1 MLRATMAAFPNID
14 FGNNS
19 IGPVPVVF
27 AGPLQTFVWAGV
39 QWTPQVI
46 ASRLVWVA
54 VAVAVAL
61 LASVFFNRFDPA
73 RARIRKVKDRRRTTQ
88 EPQPV
93 EPTIPR
99 SQAAVPVSRSTSHL
113 TPLHTSGMRFSFGRL
128 LIAELRLMR
137 TGLRWWWFLV
147 AAALVVAGALLP
159 IDTARHYVLPIT
171 WLWPVLIWSA
181 LGTREARH
189 HTGGMVFSAAHPV
202 DRQLPATWL
211 AGVLVTGLTGS
222 GVAYNLLRAGDLA
235 SLSAWVV
242 AVLFIPSLALALAVW
257 SGSSKLFEV
266 VYLALWYAGPMNQF
280 LPQLDFMGASDR
292 AIGSGMPLI
301 FLIVTIALMGAA
313 LIGRQR
319 KIQE

>member
-1 MLRATMAAFPNID
+1 M
-14 FGNNS
+14 
-19 IGPVPVVF
+19 
-27 AGPLQTFVWAGV
+27 
-39 QWTPQVI
+39 
-46 ASRLVWVA
+46 
-54 VAVAVAL
+54 
-61 LASVFFNRFDPA
+61 
-73 RARIRKVKDRRRTTQ
+73 
-88 EPQPV
+88 
-93 EPTIPR
+93 
-99 SQAAVPVSRSTSHL
+99 H
-113 TPLHTSGMRFSFGRL
+113 FSFGRL
-128 LIAELRLMR
+128 LLAELRLMR
-137 TGLRWWWFLV
+137 KGLRWWWFLV
-147 AAALVVAGALLP
+147 AAALIVAGALLP
-159 IDTARHYVLPIT
+159 IDTARHYVLPFT

-189 HTGGMVFSAAHPV
+189 HTGGMVFSTAHPV
-202 DRQLPATWL
+202 GRQLPATWL
-211 AGVLVTGLTGS
+211 AGVLVTALTGS

-257 SGSSKLFEV
+257 GGSSKLFEV